1 MEDHAEAIV
10 KQALKSGAQDAV
22 AEVVADRNYQ
32 IRFARNEPVI
42 VNEWRRSVGTVFLV
56 YNRRVVAGEVTD
68 FSRIPQTIENL
79 VKAAKASP
87 ENPNY
92 RGIAKGPFKYARPS
106 VDRKIL
112 ALEDG
117 SDHVEAAVNGAL
129 EEGAKECAGSFWR
142 YHTRHFLETSNGA
155 SGTDERVGLYLSIRA
170 LVSLESSG
178 HGVSCATKASQFDPD
193 KAGHKAGRIATLAR
207 NPKGGAAGK
216 YDIVFDPLILGS
228 LIDQSGGRTSAYLVE
243 TGFSPYMKKIGKK
256 VASSAVTI
264 HEDGSADT
272 LARRRFD
279 AEGVPVRKKAIV
291 QKGILKTYLHNT
303 STAKKFKT
311 KTTAN
316 AGLIAPEPFALMCEP
331 GDWTRD
337 ELFEEVKDGLW
348 LTNTWYTRYQS
359 YVTGDFSTIPRDG
372 IFHVKKGE
380 VVEAWKDVRLTDNL
394 IHLWSSVKGLSKTAE
409 QVQWWGEVDVPTMAP
424 YALAT
429 QIGITKS
436 AM

>member
-10 KQALKSGAQDAV
+10 KQALKAGAQDAV
-22 AEVVADRNYQ
+22 GEVVVDRNYQ
-32 IRFARNEPVI
+32 VRFAQNEPVI

-56 YNRRVVAGEVTD
+56 YNRRVIAGEVTD
-68 FSRIPQTIENL
+68 FSRIPRTIENL

-87 ENPNY
+87 ENPDY

-112 ALEDG
+112 ALDDG

-129 EEGAKECAGSFWR
+129 AEGAKECAGSFWR
-142 YHTRHFLETSNGA
+142 YHTQHFLETSNGA
-155 SGTDERVGLYLSIRA
+155 SGADERVGLYLSIRA

-178 HGVSCATKASQFDPD
+178 HGVSCATRASQFDPD
-193 KAGHKAGRIATLAR
+193 KAGHKAGRIAALAK

-228 LIDQSGGRTSAYLVE
+228 LIDQVGGRTSAYLVE

-279 AEGVPVRKKAIV
+279 AEGVPVRKKAVV

-303 STAKKFKT
+303 STAKKFKAR
-311 KTTAN
+311 TTAN

-372 IFHVKKGE
+372 IFHIRKGE
-380 VVEAWKDVRLTDNL
+380 IVGALKDVRLTDNL
-394 IHLWSSVKGLSKTAE
+394 IHLWSNVKGLSKTAE

>member
-10 KQALKSGAQDAV
+10 KQALKAGAQDAV
-22 AEVVADRNYQ
+22 AEVVVDRNYQ

-42 VNEWRRSVGTVFLV
+42 VNEWRRTVGTVFLV
-56 YNRRVVAGEVTD
+56 YNHRVIAGEVTD
-68 FSRIPQTIENL
+68 FSRVSRTIENL

-87 ENPNY
+87 ENPDY

>member
-10 KQALKSGAQDAV
+10 KQALKAGAQDAV

-42 VNEWRRSVGTVFLV
+42 VNEWRRTVGTVFLV
-56 YNRRVVAGEVTD
+56 HNRRVVAGEVTD

-87 ENPNY
+87 ENPDY

-129 EEGAKECAGSFWR
+129 AEGAKECAGSFWR

-193 KAGHKAGRIATLAR
+193 KAGHKAGRIATLAK
-207 NPKGGAAGK
+207 NPKGGKAGK
-216 YDIVFDPLILGS
+216 YDVVFDPLILGS

-264 HEDGSADT
+264 YEDGSADT

-279 AEGVPVRKKAIV
+279 AEGVPVRKKAVV
-291 QKGILKTYLHNT
+291 QKGVLKTYLHNT
-303 STAKKFKT
+303 STAKKAKT
-311 KTTAN
+311 RTTAN

-337 ELFEEVKDGLW
+337 ELFNEVKDGLW

-372 IFHVKKGE
+372 IFRIKKGE

-409 QVQWWGEVDVPTMAP
+409 QVQWWGEVSVPTFAP
-424 YALAT
+424 YALASK
-429 QIGITKS
+429 IGITKS

>member
-10 KQALKSGAQDAV
+10 KQALKAGAQDAV
-22 AEVVADRNYQ
+22 AEVVVDRNYQ

-42 VNEWRRSVGTVFLV
+42 VNEWRRTVGTVFLV
-56 YNRRVVAGEVTD
+56 YNHRVIAGEVTD
-68 FSRIPQTIENL
+68 FSRVSRTIENL

-87 ENPNY
+87 ENPDY

-256 VASSAVTI
+256 VASYAVTI
-264 HEDGSADT
+264 HDDGSADT

-337 ELFEEVKDGLW
+337 ELFEEVRDGLW

>member
-10 KQALKSGAQDAV
+10 KQALKAGAQDAV
-22 AEVVADRNYQ
+22 AEVVVDRNYQ

-42 VNEWRRSVGTVFLV
+42 VNEWRRTVGTVFLV
-56 YNRRVVAGEVTD
+56 YNHRVIAGDVTD
-68 FSRIPQTIENL
+68 FSRVSRTIENL

-394 IHLWSSVKGLSKTAE
+394 IHLWSNVKGLSKTAE

>member
-10 KQALKSGAQDAV
+10 KQALKAGAQDAV
-22 AEVVADRNYQ
+22 AEVVVDRNYQ

-42 VNEWRRSVGTVFLV
+42 VNEWRRTVGTVFLV
-56 YNRRVVAGEVTD
+56 YNHRVIAGDVTD
-68 FSRIPQTIENL
+68 FSRVSRTIENL

-87 ENPNY
+87 ENPDY